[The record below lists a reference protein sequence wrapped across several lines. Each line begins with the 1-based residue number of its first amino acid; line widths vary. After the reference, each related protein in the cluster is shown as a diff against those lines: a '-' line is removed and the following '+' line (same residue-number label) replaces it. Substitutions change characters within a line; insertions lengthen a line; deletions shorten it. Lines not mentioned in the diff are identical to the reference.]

1 MEAAMSDLQSP
12 DPNQDFRQYLREE
25 LARRCQKN
33 TQFSL
38 RGFARMLEIEPSSL
52 SKLLNGK
59 RRITEAM
66 LVRLAQKLNIPGADL
81 AKYRNSQAQVGD
93 TLQPSETI
101 H

>member
-1 MEAAMSDLQSP
+1 MSDLQSP

-66 LVRLAQKLNIPGADL
+66 LQRLAQKLQIPGAEL
-81 AKYRNSQAQVGD
+81 AKYRN
-93 TLQPSETI
+93 PSDHAPDAGQKAETI